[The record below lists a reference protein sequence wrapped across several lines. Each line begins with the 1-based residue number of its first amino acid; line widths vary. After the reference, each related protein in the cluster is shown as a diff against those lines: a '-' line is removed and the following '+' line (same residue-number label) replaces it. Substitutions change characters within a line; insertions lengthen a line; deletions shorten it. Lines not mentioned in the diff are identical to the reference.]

1 MGALSS
7 EKSKTAGQQPSCF
20 LNFLVFRKISTKMAL
35 SLAKSFRHLT
45 SKSLVKAAQ
54 RSMSAKAGNLGEFLL
69 NVPPT
74 DISVLDNGMRVAT
87 ENSGASTATVGL
99 WIDTGSRYENANNN
113 GVAHFLEHMVFKG
126 TEKRSQTQLE
136 LEVENMGAHLN
147 AYTSREQ
154 TVFYAKCLTSDLG
167 NAVEILADILNNSKF
182 GEQEIERER
191 GVILREMQEVEM
203 NLQEVVFDHLH
214 AVAYQGTPL
223 GRTILGPTQNIK
235 SISRDDIVQY
245 IKTHYKGPR
254 MVLAGAGGVNHQEL
268 CDLTTKHF
276 GKIGHTY
283 DAEIPIDAPCR
294 YTGSDVRVRDD
305 DMPFAHIAFA
315 VEGCGWTNPYNIPL
329 MIANTMIG
337 SWDRSMGGGA
347 NNSSRLAE
355 YCAGSNYCS
364 SFQSFNTCYKDTG
377 LWGIYFVC
385 GGLDIKDMFFNI
397 QQEWKRMCTSI
408 TDFEVDR
415 AKNLLKTNMLLQ
427 LDGTTP
433 ICEDVGRQMLC
444 YGRRIPQHELEA
456 RIDAVDAEA
465 VRATCFKYIYDR
477 CPVVAAVGPV
487 EQVPDYNIIRSHM
500 YWLRV

>member
-1 MGALSS
+1 MAMSMFRGGVGA
-7 EKSKTAGQQPSCF
+7 KGVAGA
-20 LNFLVFRKISTKMAL
+20 AL
-35 SLAKSFRHLT
+35 
-45 SKSLVKAAQ
+45 KSLQKANHVASFKGLLCH
-54 RSMSAKAGNLGEFLL
+54 RGAAGAAASSSSGGPVTL

-74 DISVLDNGMRVAT
+74 DVSVLDNGMRVAT
-87 ENSGASTATVGL
+87 EDTGAPTATVGL
-99 WIDTGSRYENANNN
+99 WIDTGSRYETAANN
-113 GVAHFLEHMVFKG
+113 GVAHFLEHMAFKG
-126 TEKRSQTQLE
+126 TQKRSQTQLE

-154 TVFYAKCLTSDLG
+154 TVFYAKCLSSDLG
-167 NAVEILADILNNSKF
+167 NAVEILSDILQNSKF

-223 GRTILGPTQNIK
+223 GRTILGPTKNIK
-235 SISRDDIVQY
+235 SITRDDLVNY
-245 IKTHYKGPR
+245 IQTHYKGPR
-254 MVLAGAGGVNHQEL
+254 MVLAGAGGVDHAEL
-268 CDLTTKHF
+268 CKLAEQHF
-276 GKIGHTY
+276 GKSIGVKY

-315 VEGCGWTNPYNIPL
+315 VEGCGWTNPDNIPL

-347 NNSSRLAE
+347 NNSSRLAQ
-355 YCAGSNYCS
+355 YCAENNFCS

-385 GGLDIKDMFFNI
+385 GGMDINLMFFNI

-408 TDFEVDR
+408 TDFEVER

-456 RIDAVDAEA
+456 RIDAVDART
-465 VRATCFKYIYDR
+465 VRDTCYKYIYDR

-487 EQVPDYNIIRSHM
+487 EQVPDYNVIRSGM

>member
-1 MGALSS
+1 
-7 EKSKTAGQQPSCF
+7 
-20 LNFLVFRKISTKMAL
+20 
-35 SLAKSFRHLT
+35 
-45 SKSLVKAAQ
+45 
-54 RSMSAKAGNLGEFLL
+54 L

-74 DISVLDNGMRVAT
+74 DVSVLDNGMRVAT
-87 ENSGASTATVGL
+87 EDTGAPTATVGL
-99 WIDTGSRYENANNN
+99 WIDTGSRYETAATN
-113 GVAHFLEHMVFKG
+113 GVAHFLEHMAFKG
-126 TEKRSQTQLE
+126 TEKRTQTQLE

-154 TVFYAKCLTSDLG
+154 TVYYAKCLSSDLG
-167 NAVEILADILNNSKF
+167 NAVEILSDILQNSKF
-182 GEQEIERER
+182 GEKEIERER

-214 AVAYQGTPL
+214 SVAYQGTPL
-223 GRTILGPTQNIK
+223 GRTILGPTKNIK
-235 SISRDDIVQY
+235 SITRDDLVNY
-245 IKTHYKGPR
+245 INTHYKGPR
-254 MVLAGAGGVNHQEL
+254 MVLSGAGGVNHEEL
-268 CDLTTKHF
+268 CKLAEQHF
-276 GKIGHTY
+276 GKIGANY
-283 DAEIPIDAPCR
+283 AADIPIDAPCR

-315 VEGCGWTNPYNIPL
+315 VEGCGWTNPDNIPL

-347 NNSSRLAE
+347 NNSSRLAQ
-355 YCAGSNYCS
+355 YCAENNFCS

-377 LWGIYFVC
+377 LWGVYFVC
-385 GGLDIKDMFFNI
+385 GGMDINLMFFNI

-415 AKNLLKTNMLLQ
+415 AKNLLKTNMFLQ

-456 RIDAVDAEA
+456 RIDAVDAKQ
-465 VRATCFKYIYDR
+465 VRDTCYKYIYDR
-477 CPVVAAVGPV
+477 CPVVAAVGPT
-487 EQVPDYNIIRSHM
+487 EAVPDYNVIRSGM

>member
-1 MGALSS
+1 MG
-7 EKSKTAGQQPSCF
+7 T
-20 LNFLVFRKISTKMAL
+20 RKMAMSMFGRGIGTKGSGVAL
-35 SLAKSFRHLT
+35 KALQNATKQSSFKGLVQRGQSAAAAAKL
-45 SKSLVKAAQ
+45 
-54 RSMSAKAGNLGEFLL
+54 NL
-69 NVPPT
+69 PPT
-74 DISVLDNGMRVAT
+74 ETSIIGNGMRVAT
-87 ENSGASTATVGL
+87 EDSGAPTATVGL
-99 WIDTGSRYENANNN
+99 WIDTGSRYETAATN
-113 GVAHFLEHMVFKG
+113 GVAHFLEHMAFKG
-126 TEKRSQTQLE
+126 TAQRTQTQLE

-154 TVFYAKCLTSDLG
+154 TVFYAKCLSSDIG
-167 NAVEILADILNNSKF
+167 NAVEILSDILQNSKF

-214 AVAYQGTPL
+214 AIAYQGTPL
-223 GRTILGPTQNIK
+223 GRTILGPTKNIK
-235 SISRDDIVQY
+235 SISRDDLLHY
-245 IKTHYKGPR
+245 ITTHYKGPR
-254 MVLAGAGGVNHQEL
+254 MVMAGAGGVNHADL
-268 CDLTTKHF
+268 CDLATQHF
-276 GKIGHTY
+276 GKIGYTY
-283 DAEIPIDAPCR
+283 DAEIPLDAPCR

-315 VEGCGWTNPYNIPL
+315 VEGCGWTNPDNIPL
-329 MIANTMIG
+329 MIANTMVG
-337 SWDRSMGGGA
+337 SWDRSKGGGA

-444 YGRRIPQHELEA
+444 YGRRIPQH
-456 RIDAVDAEA
+456 
-465 VRATCFKYIYDR
+465 
-477 CPVVAAVGPV
+477 
-487 EQVPDYNIIRSHM
+487 
-500 YWLRV
+500 